1 MNLRCDLVFVFM
13 PLISSHPVCIVLIGE
28 YIGGCNDGPGLLPL
42 SRENKL
48 DYLLENA
55 GVVRGQAI

>member
-1 MNLRCDLVFVFM
+1 MLLICLRA
-13 PLISSHPVCIVLIGE
+13 PGT

-48 DYLLENA
+48 DNLLVSA
-55 GVVRGQAI
+55 GVIVKYTVSQQERQLE

>member
-1 MNLRCDLVFVFM
+1 M

-48 DYLLENA
+48 DDLLENA